1 MPYCS
6 RCTWRKTVDDLVKLP
21 RVATTIAMSRAK
33 LGLARGRIIFSAQT
47 SKLMIESLP
56 GMHIQ
61 KVTGLCFVSRRAP
74 LSRALSPP
82 PSLSLSLPKGFFC
95 CCLSAGLLRGL
106 ARRGLTHE
114 ACLDRAHES
123 LSGTTSFFQAF
134 CRCARHATSY
144 GWTWPIQVDDNVSQ
158 PQLI

>member
-82 PSLSLSLPKGFFC
+82 PSLSLSLCQKAS
-95 CCLSAGLLRGL
+95 SA
-106 ARRGLTHE
+106 A
-114 ACLDRAHES
+114 
-123 LSGTTSFFQAF
+123 AF
-134 CRCARHATSY
+134 LPGY
-144 GWTWPIQVDDNVSQ
+144 
-158 PQLI
+158 